1 MAMTTQYSSCLK
13 QEVVTYV
20 KQDLRNKIVFSKQ
33 CIEGL
38 QYLNVGLTL
47 ATMLRDNSLPSL
59 AIQQLFSDAVKAD
72 QNIGRYLAV
81 SNIDILFEPDLKLDV
96 GNLFDSYSKN
106 QCLVIQADSE
116 NVLSN
121 ITHLSLKIF

>member
-1 MAMTTQYSSCLK
+1 MTAQYSSCLK
-13 QEVVTYV
+13 QEVATYA

-33 CIEGL
+33 RIEGL
-38 QYLNVGLTL
+38 QYLNVGLAL
-47 ATMLRDNSLPSL
+47 AKMLLGKSLPSL

-72 QNIGRYLAV
+72 ENIGRYLAIF
-81 SNIDILFEPDLKLDV
+81 NIDILFEPELKLDV

-106 QCLVIQADSE
+106 QCLIIQADSE

-121 ITHLSLKIF
+121 ITHLSLKTF

>member
-1 MAMTTQYSSCLK
+1 MTAQYSSCLK
-13 QEVVTYV
+13 QEVATYA

-33 CIEGL
+33 RIEGL
-38 QYLNVGLTL
+38 QYLNVGL
-47 ATMLRDNSLPSL
+47 AFAGKLRDNSLPSL

-72 QNIGRYLAV
+72 ENIGRYLAIF
-81 SNIDILFEPDLKLDV
+81 NIDILFEPELKLDV

-106 QCLVIQADSE
+106 QCLIIQADSE

-121 ITHLSLKIF
+121 ITHLSLKTF

>member
-1 MAMTTQYSSCLK
+1 MTTQYSSCLK
-13 QEVVTYV
+13 QEVVSYV

-38 QYLNVGLTL
+38 QSLNVGLTL

-121 ITHLSLKIF
+121 ITHLSLKTF

>member
-1 MAMTTQYSSCLK
+1 MTTQNSSCLK
-13 QEVVTYV
+13 QEVATYV

-38 QYLNVGLTL
+38 QYLNVGLTF
-47 ATMLRDNSLPSL
+47 AKMLRDNSLPSL

-72 QNIGRYLAV
+72 QNIGRYLAIF
-81 SNIDILFEPDLKLDV
+81 NIDILFEPELKLDV

-106 QCLVIQADSE
+106 HCLVIQADSE
-116 NVLSN
+116 KVLNN
-121 ITHLSLKIF
+121 ITHLSLKTF

>member
-1 MAMTTQYSSCLK
+1 MTTQYSSCLK
-13 QEVVTYV
+13 QEVATYV

-33 CIEGL
+33 FIEGL

-47 ATMLRDNSLPSL
+47 AKMLRDNSLPSL
-59 AIQQLFSDAVKAD
+59 AIPQLLSSAEKEDESV
-72 QNIGRYLAV
+72 GRYLAIF
-81 SNIDILFEPDLKLDV
+81 NIDILFEPELKLDV

-116 NVLSN
+116 NVLNN
-121 ITHLSLKIF
+121 IIHLSLKTF

>member
-1 MAMTTQYSSCLK
+1 MIACDSSCLK
-13 QEVVTYV
+13 QEVATYV

-33 CIEGL
+33 FIEGL

-47 ATMLRDNSLPSL
+47 AKMLRDNSLPSL

-72 QNIGRYLAV
+72 QNIGRYLAIF
-81 SNIDILFEPDLKLDV
+81 NIDILFEPELKLDV

-106 QCLVIQADSE
+106 QCLVIHADSE
-116 NVLSN
+116 NVLNN
-121 ITHLSLKIF
+121 ITHLSLKTF

>member
-1 MAMTTQYSSCLK
+1 MIACDSSCLK
-13 QEVVTYV
+13 QEVATYV

-33 CIEGL
+33 FIEGL

-47 ATMLRDNSLPSL
+47 AKMLRDNSVPSL
-59 AIQQLFSDAVKAD
+59 AIPQLLSSAEKEDESV
-72 QNIGRYLAV
+72 GRYLAIF
-81 SNIDILFEPDLKLDV
+81 NIDILFEPELKLDV

-116 NVLSN
+116 NVLNN
-121 ITHLSLKIF
+121 ITHLSLKTF

>member
-1 MAMTTQYSSCLK
+1 MTTQYSSCLK
-13 QEVVTYV
+13 QEVATYV

-33 CIEGL
+33 FIEGL

-47 ATMLRDNSLPSL
+47 AKMLRDNSLPSL
-59 AIQQLFSDAVKAD
+59 AIPQLLSSAEKEDESV
-72 QNIGRYLAV
+72 GRYLAIF
-81 SNIDILFEPDLKLDV
+81 NIDILFEPELKLDV

-116 NVLSN
+116 NVLN
-121 ITHLSLKIF
+121 NLTHLSLKTF

>member
-20 KQDLRNKIVFSKQ
+20 KQNLRNKIVFSKQ

-121 ITHLSLKIF
+121 ITHLSLKTF

>member
-1 MAMTTQYSSCLK
+1 MTTLYSSCLK
-13 QEVVTYV
+13 QEVATYV

-38 QYLNVGLTL
+38 QYLNVGLTF
-47 ATMLRDNSLPSL
+47 AKMLRDNSLPSL

-72 QNIGRYLAV
+72 QNIGRYLAIF
-81 SNIDILFEPDLKLDV
+81 NIDILFEPELKLDV

-116 NVLSN
+116 NVLNN
-121 ITHLSLKIF
+121 ITHLSLKTF

>member
-1 MAMTTQYSSCLK
+1 MTTQYSSCLK
-13 QEVVTYV
+13 QEVATYV

-33 CIEGL
+33 CIEAL

-47 ATMLRDNSLPSL
+47 AKMLRDNSLPSL

-72 QNIGRYLAV
+72 QNIGRYLAIF
-81 SNIDILFEPDLKLDV
+81 NIDILFEPDLKLDV

-106 QCLVIQADSE
+106 QCLIIQADSE

-121 ITHLSLKIF
+121 ITHLSLKTF

>member
-1 MAMTTQYSSCLK
+1 MIACDSSCLK
-13 QEVVTYV
+13 QEVATYV

-33 CIEGL
+33 FIEGL
-38 QYLNVGLTL
+38 QYLNVGLTF
-47 ATMLRDNSLPSL
+47 AKMLRDNSLPSL

-72 QNIGRYLAV
+72 QNIGRYLAIF
-81 SNIDILFEPDLKLDV
+81 NIDILFEPELKLDV

-116 NVLSN
+116 NVLNN
-121 ITHLSLKIF
+121 ITHLSLKTF

>member
-1 MAMTTQYSSCLK
+1 MTTQYSSCLK
-13 QEVVTYV
+13 QEVSTYV

-33 CIEGL
+33 FIEGL

-47 ATMLRDNSLPSL
+47 AKMLRDNSLPSL
-59 AIQQLFSDAVKAD
+59 AIPQLLSSAEKEDESV
-72 QNIGRYLAV
+72 GRYLAIF
-81 SNIDILFEPDLKLDV
+81 NIDILFEPELKLDV

-116 NVLSN
+116 NVLNN
-121 ITHLSLKIF
+121 ITHLSLKTF

>member
-47 ATMLRDNSLPSL
+47 ATMLRDNSLSSL

-121 ITHLSLKIF
+121 ITHLSLKTF

>member
-1 MAMTTQYSSCLK
+1 MTAQYSSCLK
-13 QEVVTYV
+13 QEVATYA
-20 KQDLRNKIVFSKQ
+20 KQDLRNKIVFYKQ

-38 QYLNVGLTL
+38 EYLNVGL
-47 ATMLRDNSLPSL
+47 AFAGKLRDNSLPSL

-72 QNIGRYLAV
+72 ENIGRYLAIF
-81 SNIDILFEPDLKLDV
+81 NIDILFEPELKLDV

-106 QCLVIQADSE
+106 QCLIIQADSE

-121 ITHLSLKIF
+121 ITHLSLKTF

>member
-1 MAMTTQYSSCLK
+1 MTAQYSSCLK
-13 QEVVTYV
+13 QEVATYA

-33 CIEGL
+33 RIEGL
-38 QYLNVGLTL
+38 QYLNVGLAL
-47 ATMLRDNSLPSL
+47 AKMLLGKSLPSL

-72 QNIGRYLAV
+72 ENIGRYLAIF
-81 SNIDILFEPDLKLDV
+81 NIDILFEPELKLDV

-106 QCLVIQADSE
+106 QCLIIQTDSE

-121 ITHLSLKIF
+121 ITHLSLKTF

>member
-1 MAMTTQYSSCLK
+1 MIACDSYCLK
-13 QEVVTYV
+13 QEVATYV

-38 QYLNVGLTL
+38 QYLNVGLTF
-47 ATMLRDNSLPSL
+47 AKMLRDNSLPSL

-72 QNIGRYLAV
+72 QNIGRYLAIF
-81 SNIDILFEPDLKLDV
+81 NIDILFEPELKLDV

-116 NVLSN
+116 NVLNN
-121 ITHLSLKIF
+121 ITHLSLKTF

>member
-1 MAMTTQYSSCLK
+1 MTTQYSSCLK
-13 QEVVTYV
+13 QEVATYV

-38 QYLNVGLTL
+38 QYLNVGLTF
-47 ATMLRDNSLPSL
+47 AKMLRDNSLPSL

-121 ITHLSLKIF
+121 ITHLSLKTF

>member
-1 MAMTTQYSSCLK
+1 MTTQYSSCLK

-59 AIQQLFSDAVKAD
+59 AIQELFSDAVKAD

-121 ITHLSLKIF
+121 ITHLSLKTF

>member
-1 MAMTTQYSSCLK
+1 MTAQYSSCLK
-13 QEVVTYV
+13 QEVATYA

-38 QYLNVGLTL
+38 EYLNVGL
-47 ATMLRDNSLPSL
+47 AFAGKLRDNSLPSL

-72 QNIGRYLAV
+72 ENIGRYLAIF
-81 SNIDILFEPDLKLDV
+81 NIDILFEPDLKLDV

-106 QCLVIQADSE
+106 QCLIIQADSE
-116 NVLSN
+116 NVLNN
-121 ITHLSLKIF
+121 ITHLSLKTF

>member
-1 MAMTTQYSSCLK
+1 MTTQYSSCLK

-47 ATMLRDNSLPSL
+47 ATMLRDNSLSSL

-121 ITHLSLKIF
+121 ITHLSLKTF

>member
-1 MAMTTQYSSCLK
+1 MTTQYSSCLK
-13 QEVVTYV
+13 QEVATYV

-38 QYLNVGLTL
+38 QYLNVGLTF
-47 ATMLRDNSLPSL
+47 AKMLRDNSLPSL
-59 AIQQLFSDAVKAD
+59 AIPQLLSSAEKEDESV
-72 QNIGRYLAV
+72 GRYLAMF
-81 SNIDILFEPDLKLDV
+81 NIDILFEPELKLDV

-116 NVLSN
+116 NVLNN
-121 ITHLSLKIF
+121 ITHLSLKTF

>member
-1 MAMTTQYSSCLK
+1 MIACDSSCLK
-13 QEVVTYV
+13 QEVATYV

-33 CIEGL
+33 FIEGL

-47 ATMLRDNSLPSL
+47 AKMLRDNSLPSL
-59 AIQQLFSDAVKAD
+59 AIQQLFSSAEKEDESV
-72 QNIGRYLAV
+72 GRYLAIF
-81 SNIDILFEPDLKLDV
+81 NIDILFEPELKLDV

-116 NVLSN
+116 NVLNN
-121 ITHLSLKIF
+121 ITHLSLKTF

>member
-1 MAMTTQYSSCLK
+1 MATQYSSCLK
-13 QEVVTYV
+13 QEVATYV

-33 CIEGL
+33 FIEGL

-47 ATMLRDNSLPSL
+47 AKMLRDNSLPSL
-59 AIQQLFSDAVKAD
+59 AIPQLLSSAEKEDESV
-72 QNIGRYLAV
+72 GRYLAIF
-81 SNIDILFEPDLKLDV
+81 NIDILFEPELKLDV

-116 NVLSN
+116 NVLNN
-121 ITHLSLKIF
+121 ITHLSLKTF

>member
-1 MAMTTQYSSCLK
+1 MTTQYSSCLK

-20 KQDLRNKIVFSKQ
+20 KQDLRNKSVFSKQ

-121 ITHLSLKIF
+121 ITHLSLKTF

>member
-1 MAMTTQYSSCLK
+1 MTTQYSSCLK
-13 QEVVTYV
+13 QEVATYV

-121 ITHLSLKIF
+121 ITHLSLKTF

>member
-1 MAMTTQYSSCLK
+1 MIACDSSCLK
-13 QEVVTYV
+13 QEVATYV

-33 CIEGL
+33 FIEGL

-47 ATMLRDNSLPSL
+47 AKMLRDNSLPSL
-59 AIQQLFSDAVKAD
+59 AIPQLLSSAEKEDESV
-72 QNIGRYLAV
+72 GRYLAIF
-81 SNIDILFEPDLKLDV
+81 NIDILFEPDLKLDV

-116 NVLSN
+116 NVLNN
-121 ITHLSLKIF
+121 ITHLSLKTF

>member
-1 MAMTTQYSSCLK
+1 MTTQYSSCLK
-13 QEVVTYV
+13 QEVATYV

-33 CIEGL
+33 FIEGL

-47 ATMLRDNSLPSL
+47 AKMLRDNSLPSL
-59 AIQQLFSDAVKAD
+59 AIPQLLSSAEKEDESV
-72 QNIGRYLAV
+72 GRYLAIF
-81 SNIDILFEPDLKLDV
+81 NIDILYEPELKLDV

-116 NVLSN
+116 NVLNN
-121 ITHLSLKIF
+121 ITHLSLKTF

>member
-1 MAMTTQYSSCLK
+1 MTTQYSSCLK
-13 QEVVTYV
+13 QEVATYV

-33 CIEGL
+33 FIEGL

-47 ATMLRDNSLPSL
+47 AKMLRDNSLPSL

-72 QNIGRYLAV
+72 QNIGRYLAIF
-81 SNIDILFEPDLKLDV
+81 NIDILFEPELKLDV

-106 QCLVIQADSE
+106 QCLIIQADSE

-121 ITHLSLKIF
+121 ITHLSLKTF

>member
-1 MAMTTQYSSCLK
+1 MTAQYSSCLK
-13 QEVVTYV
+13 QEVATYA

-38 QYLNVGLTL
+38 EYLNVGLAL
-47 ATMLRDNSLPSL
+47 AKMLLGKSLPSL

-72 QNIGRYLAV
+72 ENIGRYLAIF
-81 SNIDILFEPDLKLDV
+81 NIDILFEPELKLDV

-106 QCLVIQADSE
+106 QCLIIQADSE

-121 ITHLSLKIF
+121 ITHLSLKTF